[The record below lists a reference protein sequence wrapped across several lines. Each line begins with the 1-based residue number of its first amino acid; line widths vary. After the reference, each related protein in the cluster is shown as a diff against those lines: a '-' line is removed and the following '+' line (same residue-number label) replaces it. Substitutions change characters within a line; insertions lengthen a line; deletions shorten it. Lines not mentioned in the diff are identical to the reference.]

1 MERGEKSY
9 GKMLKSVSL
18 LENGIDE
25 KEEVAADEDKMAD
38 AGYQGCQVAL
48 KGHLSDEGK

>member
-1 MERGEKSY
+1 MK
-9 GKMLKSVSL
+9 GK
-18 LENGIDE
+18 
-25 KEEVAADEDKMAD
+25 EVLTDKDKMAD